1 MNRIAQHRI
10 LVSGDSFD
18 SCSDQVRRFFDLT
31 SLVIYD
37 CIEVREETSLAATA
51 PDFQGTVETA
61 ITGNRRTVDGL
72 VAELARTGIVS
83 LDELPGLQQGY
94 PSKTLHILAHFLD
107 GFIGIDSSFYNLVD
121 DSHWL
126 PETTQA
132 TIGRHPENYWLIHV
146 NCYSATPEE
155 AALLHL

>member
-1 MNRIAQHRI
+1 MNRIAQHRM
-10 LVSGDSFD
+10 LVGGDSFVA
-18 SCSDQVRRFFDLT
+18 CGDQVRRFFDLT

-37 CIEVREETSLAATA
+37 CIEVRQEKSFAATS
-51 PDFQGTVETA
+51 PGFQGAVETA
-61 ITGNRRTVDGL
+61 IAENRRTVGGL

-126 PETTQA
+126 PKPTRA
-132 TIGRHPENYWLIHV
+132 AIGRQPGSFWLIHV
-146 NCYSATPEE
+146 DCYSATPEE